1 MLDVAPAQAAR
12 HGRAGHVRHVRDN
25 SNRVASD
32 LVRACHPVGVNDG
45 MRGPRG
51 TAVGSGAA
59 FRAARRRDRLTPG
72 INSASDPTSA
82 RQAAHVTHSTPRN
95 SGSRDCGS
103 AGYGCAPVNRRRR
116 PVTEGGVCV
125 RSVESLIGLPQ
136 SSGWSEAGNRLRN
149 QGDDDHRD
157 TKGTLCRVRYRRR
170 AMPLA
175 SANRFATIRT
185 SWPVLVGR
193 SNTWSTCSW
202 EPHASNAAPSQMN
215 ARSATVRIRM
225 VGIG

>member
-125 RSVESLIGLPQ
+125 RSVESLIGLPKAAGGPRLEIAYGTKAMTITAIRRARYAAYATAGAPCRWRRRTD
-136 SSGWSEAGNRLRN
+136 SRRYARRGRYWSAGRTR
-149 QGDDDHRD
+149 GR
-157 TKGTLCRVRYRRR
+157 RVRGSPMRRTQHPR
-170 AMPLA
+170 
-175 SANRFATIRT
+175 R
-185 SWPVLVGR
+185 
-193 SNTWSTCSW
+193 
-202 EPHASNAAPSQMN
+202 
-215 ARSATVRIRM
+215 
-225 VGIG
+225 